1 MNLIELAQ
9 RDLNLLVTLGVLLEE
24 RSVTEAGQRLG
35 RSPSAISHALRRLRL
50 LFGDPLFVRVG
61 HHLQPTAAAEAL
73 REPLSATLQSIQGL
87 LQEATFHPERS
98 DRHFRIIASDYLQR
112 VLLTSIAGRL
122 RRYAP
127 GVDLQVLPARPN
139 LDQALAQGDAD
150 LALGVSLSAP
160 DQLRRRVLGEDHF
173 VCVAQHSSWTCGDDP
188 AAWAALPHVLVSPG
202 ARLGGPVDRALAL
215 HGLRRRVVVM
225 LPHFLAAVELVATT
239 DLVLTL
245 PRRLA
250 EVLCS
255 PGLLVRPPPLRLD
268 PIQLLALWH
277 HRHHHDRG
285 HRWLR
290 EQLWSVAE
298 SSSAR

>member
-1 MNLIELAQ
+1 MAQ

-24 RSVTEAGQRLG
+24 RSVTGAGQRLG
-35 RSPSAISHALRRLRL
+35 RSPSAISHALGRLRL

-61 HHLQPTAAAEAL
+61 HKLQPTAAAEAL
-73 REPLSATLQSIQGL
+73 SEPLSATLFSIEGL
-87 LQEATFHPERS
+87 LQEATFHPDLS

-112 VLLTSIAGRL
+112 VLLAPIVGRL
-122 RRYAP
+122 RQFSPR
-127 GVDLQVLPARPN
+127 VDLQVLPARPH
-139 LDQALAQGDAD
+139 LDQALAQGVAD

-160 DQLRRRVLGEDHF
+160 EQLRRRVLGEDHF
-173 VCVAQHSSWTCGDDP
+173 VCVAQPSSWTCGDDP

-202 ARLGGPVDRALAL
+202 ARPGGPVDRALAL
-215 HGLRRRVVVM
+215 HGLRRRVVVT

-250 EVLCS
+250 EVLCP
-255 PGLLVRPPPLRLD
+255 PGMLVCPPPLPLD
-268 PIQLLALWH
+268 PIQIVALWH
-277 HRHHHDRG
+277 SRHHRDPG

-290 EQLWSVAE
+290 DQVWPAAGE
-298 SSSAR
+298 SRAL